1 MRLII
6 SLLFLDVLATSAV
19 AGYVYMTQ
27 GLDAA
32 FMVGLSVFVAFS
44 PICLVL
50 ASPFT
55 LYLAGKKIAEAG
67 VTINNPA
74 ALKTVAD
81 VNVVALPY
89 NRILTCGEYYVT
101 DLVPEGLS
109 QAALLT
115 IAASAERDA
124 QHLLGRT
131 IYDTAAHRALRLQ
144 GSTNFKELAGR
155 GVEAN
160 VTGTLVRVGHPAW
173 VESQGASVS
182 ANLRTK
188 IDQLVVK
195 GKTVLLFSMNRTA
208 RGVIALKDDLS
219 ESARK
224 FLATLQLRNIETL
237 LLTAAPKKM
246 AGRISK
252 DFPLNHVRTNLTPE
266 GKAREIQIFRAK
278 GNIVA
283 AIGNEFHDLPALINA
298 DVSFFLADGSL
309 DPTELKDIHIDFE
322 MPSLEKFLTV
332 HSIAR
337 KVVNVVKLNRRIALA
352 SWIVLVPPSVMSAL
366 ESSPLPWHPLI
377 SVAGVAIFSA
387 AILANSLRTK

>member
-6 SLLFLDVLATSAV
+6 SLLFLDVLVTAAV
-19 AGYVYMTQ
+19 AGYVYMTRD
-27 GLDAA
+27 LDAA

-67 VTINNPA
+67 VTINNPN

-124 QHLLGRT
+124 QHLIGRT
-131 IYDTAAHRALRLQ
+131 IYDTAAHRSLRLQ

-188 IDQLVVK
+188 VDQLVVK
-195 GKTVLLFSMNRTA
+195 GKTVLLFSMNRAA

-219 ESARK
+219 EDARK
-224 FLATLQLRNIETL
+224 FLATLQLRKIETL

-278 GNIVA
+278 GNVVA
-283 AIGNEFHDLPALINA
+283 AIGNQFHDLPALINA
-298 DVSFFLADGSL
+298 DVSFLLADGSL
-309 DPTELKDIHIDFE
+309 NPEELNEIKIDFE

-332 HSIAR
+332 HSVAR
-337 KVVNVVKLNRRIALA
+337 KVVNVLKLNRRLALA
-352 SWIVLVPPSVMSAL
+352 SWIVLVPPSVVSAL
-366 ESSPLPWHPLI
+366 EESPIPWHPLI

-387 AILANSLRTK
+387 LILANSLRTK

>member
-6 SLLFLDVLATSAV
+6 SLLFADVIATAAV

-32 FMVGLSVFVAFS
+32 FTVGLSVFVAFS

-55 LYLAGKKIAEAG
+55 LHLAGKKIAEAG
-67 VTINNPA
+67 VTINNPN

-81 VNVVALPY
+81 INVVALPY
-89 NRILTCGEYYVT
+89 NRVLTCGEYYVT

-131 IYDTAAHRALRLQ
+131 IYDTAAHRSLRLQ

-219 ESARK
+219 ETARK
-224 FLATLQLRNIETL
+224 FLATLQLRKIETL
-237 LLTAAPKKM
+237 LLTASPKKM

-252 DFPLNHVRTNLTPE
+252 DFPLSHVRTNLTPE

-278 GNIVA
+278 GNVVA
-283 AIGNEFHDLPALINA
+283 AIGNQFHDLPALINA
-298 DVSFFLADGSL
+298 DVSFLLADGSL
-309 DPTELKDIHIDFE
+309 DPTELNEIKIDFE
-322 MPSLEKFLTV
+322 IPSLKKFLTV
-332 HSIAR
+332 HSVAR
-337 KVVNVVKLNRRIALA
+337 KVVNVLKLNRRIALA
-352 SWIVLVPPSVMSAL
+352 SWVVLVPPSVLSAL
-366 ESSPLPWHPLI
+366 EASPIPWHPLI

-387 AILANSLRTK
+387 LILGNSLRTK